1 MTEIAQTFNE
11 AKRMAKEAAEREQAE
26 WVAKLKTMRVSV
38 DHDLV
43 RRVALFVARQDIR
56 YYLEGICI
64 ERAPQGGAYIVGTD
78 GHTMGVAYDSGATME
93 GDFDRIIV
101 RLAGAATSVR
111 KRKGQS
117 RPLRLLVDGL
127 SVFVAPGLCSR
138 HTDEEVFVQ
147 PGLPFIRGN
156 FPDWHRV
163 VPEFDKLNPGSAATV
178 NASYLARIN
187 SAAAIAEK
195 PFSRHRAVRFW
206 SVDSNSVIAVQ
217 YERCS
222 DFMAL
227 VMPMREDR
235 SDDEARKAMSAF
247 IKPKAKAEEPQGEPA

>member
-1 MTEIAQTFNE
+1 MTEIAQTANE
-11 AKRMAKEAAEREQAE
+11 SKRMAEETAKRAQAE
-26 WVAKLKTMRVSV
+26 WIAKLKTMRVSV

-78 GHTMGVAYDSGATME
+78 GNTMGVAYDSGATME

-101 RLAGAATSVR
+101 RLAGTATSVR

-127 SVFVAPGLCSR
+127 SVFVAPDFSSR

-147 PGLPFIRGN
+147 PGLPFIRGD
-156 FPDWHRV
+156 FPDWRRV
-163 VPEFDKLNPGSAATV
+163 VPEFDKLKPGSAATV
-178 NASYLARIN
+178 NSVFLARIN
-187 SAAAIAEK
+187 NAAAIAENRL
-195 PFSRHRAVRFW
+195 FRGRAVRFW
-206 SVDSNSVIAVQ
+206 SVDPKSVIAVQ
-217 YERCS
+217 YERCK

-227 VMPMREDR
+227 VMPMRDDR

-247 IKPKAKAEEPQGEPA
+247 IKPKAKAEEPQGAPA